1 MNEILYQALCAC
13 LGLSPASEEA
23 SVLIREAYQ
32 EPENAPRA
40 PRNAD
45 VVYYSAEPDRAGNE
59 PPAAY
64 ANENPGSS
72 SHVPAVSGF
81 AAYKMVVVC
90 YGPNAETNA
99 RKIRGFL
106 YVDGNG
112 YPRSILRKAG
122 VYLVPDPPEVLVLHE
137 LEGGLWRL
145 RADVVISLRVTET
158 LSHSNRRNAIT
169 VAPAVVV
176 HAGN

>member
-1 MNEILYQALCAC
+1 MTAIYNALCAC
-13 LGLSPASEEA
+13 LGLSPSSEEA

-40 PRNAD
+40 PRNTD

-64 ANENPGSS
+64 ANENPGAA

-99 RKIRGFL
+99 RKIRAFL

-122 VYLVPDPPEVLVLHE
+122 LYPVPDPPEVMVLHE
-137 LEGGLWRL
+137 PEGGLWRL
-145 RADVVISLRVTET
+145 RADVVISLRVKET
-158 LSHSNRRNAIT
+158 LFHSNRRNAIT
-169 VAPAVVV
+169 VAPAIII
-176 HAGN
+176 HKGE

>member
-13 LGLSPASEEA
+13 LGLSPASEDA

-32 EPENAPRA
+32 EPENAPRV
-40 PRNAD
+40 PRNTD
-45 VVYYSAEPDRAGNE
+45 VVYYSAEPDRAGAE
-59 PPAAY
+59 SPAAY
-64 ANENPGSS
+64 ANENPGSA

-81 AAYKMVVVC
+81 SAYKMVVVC

-99 RKIRGFL
+99 RKIRAFL
-106 YVDGNG
+106 YLDGSG

-122 VYLVPDPPEVLVLHE
+122 LYPVPDPPEVMVLHE
-137 LEGGLWRL
+137 SEGGLWRS
-145 RADVVISLRVTET
+145 RADVVISLRVKET

-169 VAPAVVV
+169 VAPAIII
-176 HAGN
+176 HKGE

>member
-13 LGLSPASEEA
+13 LGLSPSSEEA

-40 PRNAD
+40 PRNTD
-45 VVYYSAEPDRAGNE
+45 VVYYSAEPDRTGNE

-64 ANENPGSS
+64 ANENPGAA

-106 YVDGNG
+106 YVDGHG
-112 YPRSILRKAG
+112 FPRSILRKAG

-137 LEGGLWRL
+137 VEGGLWRL
-145 RADVVISLRVTET
+145 RADVVISLRVKET
-158 LSHSNRRNAIT
+158 LFHNNRRNAVT
-169 VAPAVVV
+169 VAPAIII
-176 HAGN
+176 HKGE